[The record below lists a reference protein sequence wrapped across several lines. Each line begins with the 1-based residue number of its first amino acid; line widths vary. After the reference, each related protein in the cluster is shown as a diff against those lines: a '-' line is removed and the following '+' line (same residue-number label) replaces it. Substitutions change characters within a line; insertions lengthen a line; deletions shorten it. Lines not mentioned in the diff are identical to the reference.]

1 MTEVY
6 PKEIF
11 ITNIK
16 DKKTIDKAAKECYH
30 IKRQMYTGGGH
41 MDERK
46 LVIADLSVLPPVYQK
61 VLTVKELLESGQA
74 ETVNDAAQMADVSR
88 SAYYKYKD
96 YVFPFNQMQGIL
108 TLLIA
113 VLDLKGVLS
122 DVLAVMSDAGCNIL
136 TINQNVPV
144 NGVANVTVTLQ
155 TENMRLSTDRLITGL
170 LSVRGVR
177 KVNILAKQ

>member
-1 MTEVY
+1 ME
-6 PKEIF
+6 
-11 ITNIK
+11 
-16 DKKTIDKAAKECYH
+16 
-30 IKRQMYTGGGH
+30 Q
-41 MDERK
+41 RK
-46 LVIADLSVLPPVYQK
+46 LVIADLSVLPPVYHK
-61 VLTVKELLESGQA
+61 VLKVKELLESGVA
-74 ETVNDAAQMADVSR
+74 ETVNEAADMADVSR

-113 VLDLKGVLS
+113 VIDIKGVLS
-122 DVLAVMSDAGCNIL
+122 DMLAFMSDAGCNIL

-144 NGVANVTVTLQ
+144 NGVANITVTVQ

-170 LSVRGVR
+170 QSVRGVR

>member
-1 MTEVY
+1 ME
-6 PKEIF
+6 
-11 ITNIK
+11 
-16 DKKTIDKAAKECYH
+16 
-30 IKRQMYTGGGH
+30 Q
-41 MDERK
+41 RK
-46 LVIADLSVLPPVYQK
+46 LVIADLSVLPPVYHK
-61 VLTVKELLESGQA
+61 VLKVKEILESGEA
-74 ETVNDAAQMADVSR
+74 ETVNEAADMADVSR

-113 VLDLKGVLS
+113 VIDIKGVLS
-122 DVLAVMSDAGCNIL
+122 DMLAFMSDAGCNIL

-144 NGVANVTVTLQ
+144 NGVANITVTVQ

-170 LSVRGVR
+170 QCVRGVR

>member
-1 MTEVY
+1 ME
-6 PKEIF
+6 
-11 ITNIK
+11 
-16 DKKTIDKAAKECYH
+16 
-30 IKRQMYTGGGH
+30 Q
-41 MDERK
+41 RK
-46 LVIADLSVLPPVYQK
+46 LVIADLSVLPPVYHK
-61 VLTVKELLESGQA
+61 VLKVKELLESGVA
-74 ETVNDAAQMADVSR
+74 ETVNDAADMADVSR

-113 VLDLKGVLS
+113 VIDIKGVLS
-122 DVLAVMSDAGCNIL
+122 DMLAFMSDAGCNIL

-144 NGVANVTVTLQ
+144 NGVANITVTVQ

-170 LSVRGVR
+170 QSVRGVR

>member
-1 MTEVY
+1 ME
-6 PKEIF
+6 
-11 ITNIK
+11 
-16 DKKTIDKAAKECYH
+16 
-30 IKRQMYTGGGH
+30 Q
-41 MDERK
+41 RK
-46 LVIADLSVLPPVYQK
+46 LVIADLSVLPPVYHK
-61 VLTVKELLESGQA
+61 VLRVKEILESGEA
-74 ETVNDAAQMADVSR
+74 ETVNEAADMADVSR

-113 VLDLKGVLS
+113 VIDIKGVLS
-122 DVLAVMSDAGCNIL
+122 DMLAFMSDAGCNIL

-144 NGVANVTVTLQ
+144 NGVANITVTVQ

-170 LSVRGVR
+170 QCVRGVR

>member
-1 MTEVY
+1 ME
-6 PKEIF
+6 
-11 ITNIK
+11 
-16 DKKTIDKAAKECYH
+16 
-30 IKRQMYTGGGH
+30 Q
-41 MDERK
+41 RK
-46 LVIADLSVLPPVYQK
+46 LVIADLSVLPPVYHK
-61 VLTVKELLESGQA
+61 VLKVKEILESGGA
-74 ETVNDAAQMADVSR
+74 ETVNEAADMADVSR

-113 VLDLKGVLS
+113 ALDIKGVLS
-122 DVLAVMSDAGCNIL
+122 DMLAFMSDAGCNIL

-144 NGVANVTVTLQ
+144 NGVANITVTVQ

-170 LSVRGVR
+170 QCVRGVR